1 MFLYVVIV
9 AELVEDGVVDLQTV
23 LLEPFVQNVLALLL
37 YLAVVASQ
45 YGLNLALG
53 LGCAHE
59 VDP

>member
-1 MFLYVVIV
+1 MPGRSSRV
-9 AELVEDGVVDLQTV
+9 TV

>member
-9 AELVEDGVVDLQTV
+9 AELVEDGVVDHQTV

-45 YGLNLALG
+45 YGLNLTLG